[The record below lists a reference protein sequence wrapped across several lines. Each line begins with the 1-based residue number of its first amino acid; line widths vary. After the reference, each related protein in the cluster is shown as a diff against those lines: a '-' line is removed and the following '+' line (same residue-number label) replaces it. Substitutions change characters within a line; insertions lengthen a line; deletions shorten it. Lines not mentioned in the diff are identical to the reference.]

1 VNSSFT
7 RWIFI
12 VPLNLLRAGCLVL
25 FAAAT
30 IAKAETITV
39 DFSSDQGP
47 VTYRASG
54 FLHGMN
60 GTKPGASL
68 VDLIKPHMFRFGW
81 SWSTAAY
88 SRAKSLGADVQLV
101 LSDLIGYSS
110 VPDPMKWQNL
120 CTTWAT
126 NAKNNGW
133 VLQWDIWNEP
143 NGAYFWRGT
152 QEQFFETWR
161 LCFLRIRAVDP
172 NAVIVGPSIDGFD
185 AGYLQSFL
193 SYARANNVLPNI
205 LSWHEFGGAG
215 PIEGNV
221 QYMRSYM
228 ASNGFNISRIS
239 INEVIHPGEYTN
251 PGATARTI
259 ASLERARVDS
269 AAHACWGDTGGSNCN
284 NNSLDGIL
292 TFDNTQPRSAW
303 WAYRGYANITGRI
316 VRLSPGGTV
325 DGVAGQDS
333 GLQTASVV
341 LGREGASGD
350 VLVNFTRISS
360 AAYLNNAGQVR
371 VVAKRIPDSGSSS
384 LSGPTTV
391 VDADYAVSN
400 DSVSVTLPDF
410 GYSDAYIIKLS
421 RGRVARQ
428 RLRPEGRENEKI

>member
-1 VNSSFT
+1 
-7 RWIFI
+7 
-12 VPLNLLRAGCLVL
+12 
-25 FAAAT
+25 
-30 IAKAETITV
+30 
-39 DFSSDQGP
+39 
-47 VTYRASG
+47 
-54 FLHGMN
+54 
-60 GTKPGASL
+60 
-68 VDLIKPHMFRFGW
+68 
-81 SWSTAAY
+81 
-88 SRAKSLGADVQLV
+88 
-101 LSDLIGYSS
+101 
-110 VPDPMKWQNL
+110 
-120 CTTWAT
+120 
-126 NAKNNGW
+126 
-133 VLQWDIWNEP
+133 
-143 NGAYFWRGT
+143 
-152 QEQFFETWR
+152 
-161 LCFLRIRAVDP
+161 
-172 NAVIVGPSIDGFD
+172 VIVGPSIDGFD

-341 LGREGASGD
+341 LGKEGTSGD

-428 RLRPEGRENEKI
+428 RLRPEGRENDKI